1 MVAPEA
7 SPLLCYGRVT
17 RRELLRAGSLSALG
31 LTTSDLARLRAAPP
45 ADAQSSRRRRNA
57 CVFFFLF
64 GGPSH
69 IDLWDMK
76 PAAPSVV
83 RGIFRPA
90 ATRVPGIL
98 VCEHLPRLAR
108 IMDRVC
114 LLRSMAHRMNVH
126 GPACSEVFTGREY
139 FQAPTTD
146 QASREDWPSLASLVS
161 RYGQRRGGLPASVV
175 LPWYLHFPGQARR
188 IAGQTAGRMGGSHK
202 PLPPPR
208 RLGRARLV

>member
-45 ADAQSSRRRRNA
+45 ADAQSSRRRRNS

-76 PAAPSVV
+76 PAAPSGVS
-83 RGIFRPA
+83 GESPPA
-90 ATRVPGIL
+90 ATRGPGIQL
-98 VCEHLPRLAR
+98 CAPLPLLACLPD
-108 IMDRVC
+108 MVC
-114 LLRSMAHRMNVH
+114 LLRSMKHVVIANS
-126 GPACSEVFTGREY
+126 PACRE
-139 FQAPTTD
+139 
-146 QASREDWPSLASLVS
+146 
-161 RYGQRRGGLPASVV
+161 
-175 LPWYLHFPGQARR
+175 
-188 IAGQTAGRMGGSHK
+188 
-202 PLPPPR
+202 
-208 RLGRARLV
+208 